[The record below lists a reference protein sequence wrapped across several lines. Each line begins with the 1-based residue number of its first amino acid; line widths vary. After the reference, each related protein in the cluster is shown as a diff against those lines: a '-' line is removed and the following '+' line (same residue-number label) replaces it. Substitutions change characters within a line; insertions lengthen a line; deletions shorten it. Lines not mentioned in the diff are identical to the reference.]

1 MRISRIRPDRGFSLM
16 ELMVTIA
23 VLAITLAIAVP
34 SFSGVIGNSK
44 LRGQVGELQ
53 AALSYART
61 EAIRQNRNV
70 VFCHSNNGI
79 NCTIPSNAGWEGWLV
94 GTAGAV
100 LANPQVP
107 ALRTGIIAAAPMK
120 VTSGPNLQAATANHA
135 IRFTP
140 QGLAR
145 TFTGNTPISDLIKVC
160 FASAATNPNTR
171 DILFSSGGR
180 NRIVATD
187 NAGSCP

>member
-1 MRISRIRPDRGFSLM
+1 VRTSWIRRDKGFSLM
-16 ELMVTIA
+16 ELMVTIS
-23 VLAITLAIAVP
+23 VLAIILAVAVP

-44 LRGQVGELQ
+44 LRGQVSELQ
-53 AALSYART
+53 AALNYART

-79 NCTIPSNAGWEGWLV
+79 NCTIPVNNSWEGWLV

-100 LANPQVP
+100 LANPVVP
-107 ALRTGIIAAAPMK
+107 VLRTGVIAAAPMK
-120 VTSGPNLQAATANHA
+120 ISSGPNLQASSANHA

-145 TFTGNTPISDLIKVC
+145 TFATNAPLSDLIQVC
-160 FASAATNPNTR
+160 IASAATNPNIR
-171 DILFSSGGR
+171 DIVFSSGGR

-187 NAGSCP
+187 NAGACP